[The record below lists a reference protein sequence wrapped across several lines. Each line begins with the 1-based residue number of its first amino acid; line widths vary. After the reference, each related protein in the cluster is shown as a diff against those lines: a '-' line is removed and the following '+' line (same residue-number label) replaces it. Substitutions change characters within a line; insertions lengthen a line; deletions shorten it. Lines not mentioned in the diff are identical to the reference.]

1 MGSGVCAS
9 QSFRRPLSCGAD
21 VETKMTKKIIYIT
34 LAALLGAGIG
44 AFLSYGP
51 LKRFKSEAVL
61 NIDIDIAGYKSFGS
75 PTY

>member
-1 MGSGVCAS
+1 
-9 QSFRRPLSCGAD
+9 
-21 VETKMTKKIIYIT
+21 MTKKIIYIT

-61 NIDIDIAGYKSFGS
+61 NIDIDIAGYKSFAQIVNDPARFRRYAAQIKPRS
-75 PTY
+75 LTEEQIQN